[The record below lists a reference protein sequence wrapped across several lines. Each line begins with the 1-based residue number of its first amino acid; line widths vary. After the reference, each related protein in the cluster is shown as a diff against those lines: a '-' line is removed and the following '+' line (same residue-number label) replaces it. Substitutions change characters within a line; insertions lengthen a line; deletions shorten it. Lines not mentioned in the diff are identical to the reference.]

1 MLTKERFAQGMTV
14 QQYLDQMGT
23 NKETFM
29 KFLSEIKIKPEDKTA
44 LARLGKKLK
53 VMVITEDWCGDA
65 LYNVPVLFKLVE
77 GNPDVELR
85 VFLRDKNP
93 DLMDQYLNKGQFR
106 SIPVFAFFDER
117 FHEVARLLERPQKL
131 TEEIE
136 ARMLEARKAIRAEKI
151 EPWRQEIVNE
161 VRTLLNACGDHESD
175 PHPQSRRSRGPHPGR
190 HTRARPLGGPGGG
203 ETGRGRRE
211 LHRCL
216 LPHGRLQG
224 AATPH
229 HRAGRRGYGVR
240 GGAGGDRGQA
250 G

>member
-44 LARLGKKLK
+44 LAQMGKKLK

-93 DLMDQYLNKGQFR
+93 DLMDQYLNKGMFR
-106 SIPVFAFFDER
+106 SIPVFAFFDDNMNEM
-117 FHEVARLLERPQKL
+117 ARLLERPSKMTGEL
-131 TEEIE
+131 E
-136 ARMLEARKAIRAEKI
+136 AKMLEVRKALRAEKL
-151 EPWRQEIVNE
+151 EPWRQDIVNE
-161 VRTLLNACGDHESD
+161 IRGLLKA
-175 PHPQSRRSRGPHPGR
+175 
-190 HTRARPLGGPGGG
+190 
-203 ETGRGRRE
+203 
-211 LHRCL
+211 
-216 LPHGRLQG
+216 
-224 AATPH
+224 
-229 HRAGRRGYGVR
+229 
-240 GGAGGDRGQA
+240 
-250 G
+250 